1 MKVDSARLRAF
12 ASMMDDAGAAV
23 DALEVIG
30 PGVRLPG
37 SAAAAACEQAVEFV
51 EGAYLRV
58 ADRMRQ
64 MAAIARGNADEYDV
78 TESDFTAHLAA
89 MDGND

>member
-12 ASMMDDAGAAV
+12 ASTMDGAGDAV
-23 DALEVIG
+23 DAIDVIG

-37 SAAAAACEQAVEFV
+37 SAAATACNQAVEFV

-58 ADRMRQ
+58 ADRLRQ
-64 MAAIARGNADEYDV
+64 MAVIARGNADEYDV
-78 TESDFTAHLAA
+78 TESDFTARLGA
-89 MDGND
+89 MGGVD